1 MASRIE
7 KSGIHSV
14 MLVCISYVLILGQVL
29 RFVSIIF
36 FLISLVIFSFL
47 IFIYLCIFGYT
58 WASSSCGKPGL
69 LSVAVGGLLIVVA
82 SLAAEHGFQG
92 NGLQ

>member
-1 MASRIE
+1 
-7 KSGIHSV
+7 
-14 MLVCISYVLILGQVL
+14 MLVCISYILILGQVL
-29 RFVSIIF
+29 RFVSIIFFF

-47 IFIYLCIFGYT
+47 IFIYLFIFGYT

-69 LSVAVGGLLIVVA
+69 LSVAAGGLLIVVA

>member
-1 MASRIE
+1 
-7 KSGIHSV
+7 
-14 MLVCISYVLILGQVL
+14 MLVCISYILILGQVL

-36 FLISLVIFSFL
+36 FFFFNQSCYFL
-47 IFIYLCIFGYT
+47 FFNFYLFIYFWLHMGF
-58 WASSSCGKPGL
+58 SSCGKPGL
-69 LSVAVGGLLIVVA
+69 LSVAAGGLLIVVA

>member
-1 MASRIE
+1 MYFLHTYFGPGTA
-7 KSGIHSV
+7 
-14 MLVCISYVLILGQVL
+14 LCIYYL
-29 RFVSIIF
+29 FFF
-36 FLISLVIFSFL
+36 FLISLVILSFL
-47 IFIYLCIFGYT
+47 IFIYLFIFGYT

-69 LSVAVGGLLIVVA
+69 LSVAAGGLLIVVA